1 MAELDTACLERAGS
15 ESVTGRVQPRTSGW
29 KKMLGKALAA
39 AGLLGI
45 AGCATA
51 NSQTMAPAADQEMGA
66 PLSPSPMGNYLA
78 GRFAA
83 NERDAGAA
91 ADLLS
96 VALAADPQNKDLLRE
111 TYLTMV
117 SDGRMKAAGELARR
131 LIDAGVTDSPARL
144 TLALDAVKAG
154 DFAAAR
160 DQLDKLPADG
170 LNSFVIPLLQA
181 WIALETDGADAALDI
196 LQSLGKMRGLEP
208 VRGIHAGLIAER
220 GRPEMAQESYEKA
233 LEAAVTPPFR
243 MVEIVGN
250 YYQRSGKRDEA
261 EALYAEFREAAEGSV
276 LAEELEARLAD
287 PSPAPVV
294 DGTTEGLAE
303 VLFDAASILRQER
316 VTDVALLYVRM
327 ALDLQPDLAIARLLL
342 ADILEEQ
349 GRHDAAIEA
358 YRAVPADAPLSWQA
372 RLSLADLLDR
382 TGRTDEAIALLEQMV
397 GERPRQIDAPMQLGN
412 VYRLHERFAE
422 AADAYDIAVARLGE
436 PPPERWALFYFR
448 GIAYERSG
456 KWPQAEA
463 DFLKA
468 LELSPDHPYVLNYL
482 AYSWIEQGMNYD
494 RALNMLEH
502 AVKLRPEDGF
512 IVDSL
517 GWVYYRLG
525 KYDLAVSQLER
536 ANELMPTDPVLNDHL
551 GDAYWR
557 VGRHNEAR
565 YQWRRAL
572 QFEPEPDQIPLINAK
587 IEDGLADPPPPVGGD
602 PSDS

>member
-1 MAELDTACLERAGS
+1 MAELDTALLQRAGS
-15 ESVTGRVQPRTSGW
+15 EGVTGRDQPRAAGW
-29 KKMLGKALAA
+29 SKALGNALAA
-39 AGLLGI
+39 VGLLGL

-51 NSQTMAPAADQEMGA
+51 NSQTMAPAGGEEMGA
-66 PLSPSPMGNYLA
+66 PLAPSPMGHYLA

-91 ADLLS
+91 SDLLS

-111 TYLTMV
+111 TYLTTV
-117 SDGRMKAAGELARR
+117 SDGRMDMAVELARR
-131 LIDAGVTDSPARL
+131 LIDAGVENSPARL
-144 TLALDAVKAG
+144 TLALDAAKAG
-154 DFAAAR
+154 DFGAAR
-160 DQLDKLPADG
+160 DHLAKLPADG

-181 WIALETDGADAALDI
+181 WVALETDGADAALDI
-196 LQSLGKMRGLEP
+196 LGPLGEMRGLEP
-208 VRGIHAGLIAER
+208 VRGIHVGLIAER
-220 GRPEMAQESYEKA
+220 GRPEAAEEGYEKA

-250 YYQRSGKRDEA
+250 YYQRSGKRAEA
-261 EALYAEFREAAEGSV
+261 EALYAEFRKTAEGSV

-287 PSPAPVV
+287 RSPEPVV
-294 DGTTEGLAE
+294 EGTITGLAE

-316 VTDVALLYVRM
+316 ATDVALLYVRM
-327 ALDLQPDLAIARLLL
+327 ALDLDPDLAIARLLL

-349 GRHDAAIEA
+349 TRYEEAIEA

-382 TGRTDEAIALLEQMV
+382 TERTDEAIALLEQMV
-397 GERPRQIDAPMQLGN
+397 EERPRQVDAPMQLGN
-412 VYRLHERFAE
+412 VYRIHERFGE
-422 AADAYDIAVARLGE
+422 AADAYDIAVERLGE
-436 PPPERWALFYFR
+436 PKPERWALFYFR
-448 GIAYERSG
+448 GIANERSG
-456 KWPQAEA
+456 NWSQAEA

-482 AYSWIEQGMNYD
+482 AYSWIEQGVNYD
-494 RALNMLEH
+494 RALEMLEH

-572 QFEPEPDQIPLINAK
+572 QFEPEADQIPLIDAK
-587 IEDGLADPPPPVGGD
+587 IEDGLADPPPPVTGD